1 MSAEQVALVVLAV
14 NAAVCASVPV
24 EQKRKLP
31 LLWSVLDALAANVG
45 HATNRLDA
53 GKPWQKGIAA
63 AVLAAVLGSFGLTI
77 ATPAP
82 SSPVEPSK
90 VVEAEVVQVA
100 VAPAV
105 VAPAAVSPS
114 EAASS
119 ATAVAQ

>member
-1 MSAEQVALVVLAV
+1 MTTEQIALVVLAV

-24 EQKRKLP
+24 EVKKQLP
-31 LLWSVLDALAANVG
+31 VLWGILDALAANVG

-77 ATPAP
+77 ATQAP
-82 SSPVEPSK
+82 SSLVQPSLQPMPVVMPSAASLA
-90 VVEAEVVQVA
+90 VVE
-100 VAPAV
+100 
-105 VAPAAVSPS
+105 PAAVSPS

>member
-1 MSAEQVALVVLAV
+1 MTTEQVALVLLAV

-24 EQKRKLP
+24 EVKKQLP
-31 LLWSVLDALAANVG
+31 VLWGILDALAANVG

-63 AVLAAVLGSFGLTI
+63 AVLAAVLWSFGLTI
-77 ATPAP
+77 ATQVP
-82 SSPVEPSK
+82 SSPVQPSSQPMPFVMPSAASLA
-90 VVEAEVVQVA
+90 VVE
-100 VAPAV
+100 PAT
-105 VAPAAVSPS
+105 VSPS

>member
-1 MSAEQVALVVLAV
+1 MTTEQIALVLLAV

-31 LLWSVLDALAANVG
+31 VLWGILDALAANVG

-82 SSPVEPSK
+82 SSPVDASK
-90 VVEAEVVQVA
+90 VAQAEIVPSAA
-100 VAPAV
+100 VPAV

>member
-1 MSAEQVALVVLAV
+1 MTTEQIALVLLAV

-31 LLWSVLDALAANVG
+31 VLWGILDALAANVG

-82 SSPVEPSK
+82 SSPEDASK
-90 VVEAEVVQVA
+90 VAQAEIVPFA
-100 VAPAV
+100 ALPAV
-105 VAPAAVSPS
+105 VTPAAVSPS

>member
-1 MSAEQVALVVLAV
+1 MTVEQIALVALAI

-24 EQKRKLP
+24 ETKRKLP
-31 LLWSVLDALAANVG
+31 LLWGVLDALAANVG

-82 SSPVEPSK
+82 SEPAEILTIAK
-90 VVEAEVVQVA
+90 TETVRDTVVAA
-100 VAPAV
+100 VA
-105 VAPAAVSPS
+105 APAAVSPS